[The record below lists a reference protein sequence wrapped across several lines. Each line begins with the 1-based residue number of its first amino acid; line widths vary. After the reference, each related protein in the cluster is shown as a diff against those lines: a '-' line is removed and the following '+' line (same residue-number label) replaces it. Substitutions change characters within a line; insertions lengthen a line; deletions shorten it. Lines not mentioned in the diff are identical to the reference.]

1 MKNVLGSK
9 EFWKT
14 MTPFLPDNNTVKKFQ
29 KTELYL
35 MTLICLKS
43 LARSLKMRLGRSMSN
58 QMNII
63 KLKIRYVLY
72 IHYN

>member
-14 MTPFLPDNNTVKKFQ
+14 MTPFLPDNNTVKKLQ

-35 MTLICLKS
+35 MTLICLRC
-43 LARSLKMRLGRSMSN
+43 LARFLKMLLGRSMSN

-63 KLKIRYVLY
+63 K
-72 IHYN
+72 